1 MIDATALSEKPVLTG
16 ARVRLVPLSV
26 RHAAAFHAACLD
38 PETRRLTGTHHDF
51 TREEI
56 RAWCAGSADRADRLD
71 LAVEDRETGVF
82 LGELALNQI
91 DPPNAQGSF
100 RIALV
105 PDATGRG
112 IGSEATRLLL
122 DHAFDRVRLHR
133 VQLEVFDYNPRA
145 RRAYEK
151 CGFEVEGRMREALF
165 WDGAWHDVFVMAALR
180 SRRPGGAG
188 RGNGAE
194 TPAGPRP
201 SLSDSPR

>member
-16 ARVRLVPLSV
+16 DRVLLVPLSV

-38 PETRRLTGTHHDF
+38 PETRRLTGSHHDF

-56 RAWCAGSADRADRLD
+56 QAWCAGSADRADRLD
-71 LAVEDRETGVF
+71 LAVEDRETGAF
-82 LGELALNQI
+82 LGELALSQI
-91 DPPNAQGSF
+91 DPPNANGSF

-105 PDATGRG
+105 PGATGRG

-133 VQLEVFDYNPRA
+133 VQLEVFDFNARA

-180 SRRPGGAG
+180 SRRPGGTG
-188 RGNGAE
+188 
-194 TPAGPRP
+194 
-201 SLSDSPR
+201 